1 MLMRLTRP
9 KRLRAGWL
17 IALVYMLCVLAPGVS
32 FAFADGSRAAPCL
45 TDENHG
51 LGIVHVHEYSASQH
65 VHKDGHVHEHSSGG
79 KAHVDKSNSSDSARS
94 VTDETSDPVTD
105 HQKVSG
111 GQCCGMVYLSALPTK
126 VIDIVKPSTPTSVCD
141 SENYRNVVDNAPPR
155 HYRPPIS

>member
-1 MLMRLTRP
+1 MLTRLTRP

-51 LGIVHVHEYSASQH
+51 LGIVHVHEYGTSQH
-65 VHKDGHVHEHSSGG
+65 VHKDGHVHEHLDG
-79 KAHVDKSNSSDSARS
+79 KAHFDKLNSPDSMTS
-94 VTDETSDPVTD
+94 VADETSDPATD
-105 HQKVSG
+105 HHKASG
-111 GQCCGMVYLSALPTK
+111 GQCCGMVCLSALPTT
-126 VIDIVKPSTPTSVCD
+126 VIDIVKPSMPTSVCE
-141 SENYRNVVDNAPPR
+141 SESYRNVVDNAPPR